1 MRNPFYM
8 ALTLGVLAGC
18 QTTTDPAEG
27 GFFSGVSGI
36 ATGAYEDRVSA
47 SEAEVASAQARNDAL
62 AAQQS
67 ALGARIKS
75 SESELAGLKFQILQ
89 QRDALGPTDSATAAR
104 IDRVLNAKPTGAT
117 AEARLAALQQTI
129 SQARAL
135 SADLAKLSG

>member
-1 MRNPFYM
+1 MQRPLYA
-8 ALTLGVLAGC
+8 ALTLGFLAGC

-27 GFFSGVSGI
+27 GFFNGVSGI
-36 ATGAYEDRVSA
+36 TSGAYEDRVA
-47 SEAEVASAQARNDAL
+47 AGEADVASAQARNDAL

-67 ALGARIKS
+67 ALASQIKS
-75 SESELAGLKFQILQ
+75 SESELAGLKFRILQ
-89 QRDALGPTDSATAAR
+89 QRDALGTTDSATAAR

-117 AEARLAALQQTI
+117 ADAKLAALQQTI